1 MKHHET
7 GHGRSLYKAAITA
20 WGWESN
26 LVWVCNIWAIQKTC
40 QQAERY
46 ATTCPQESFA
56 VFVASLLPGLCLAK
70 APEWLSST
78 SNGTSKIPTPQMSA
92 GSKIICWANCRA
104 NAELTWGNSTKNVL
118 VPFAWTN
125 WFWDVWAAWEA
136 ARSQRILLWPSLA
149 EAILRIPGNKPSC
162 SRICAH
168 WGSTMLQANTCSL
181 LVGCTGCHQ
190 TSNGAME
197 DFGSDNTRVW
207 TVSTAEVGLQ
217 IYGAVL
223 KDYTWKTSLT
233 QNLAFPGQ
241 LQLEVHTLV
250 CSQVWQQPHL
260 NLLEHSR
267 IQHLSAYHS
276 TRQCEVHL
284 GSKLLFT
291 MAIKIKGSPTFS
303 KACVCCL

>member
-78 SNGTSKIPTPQMSA
+78 SNGTSRNPTPQMTA
-92 GSKIICWANCRA
+92 GSKIICWANCQA
-104 NAELTWGNSTKNVL
+104 NVELTWG
-118 VPFAWTN
+118 N

-149 EAILRIPGNKPSC
+149 ETTSHHACLETNQVVQGYMPTETLLCCKQILVLCLQDAPAATKQAMVQWKISGRI
-162 SRICAH
+162 I
-168 WGSTMLQANTCSL
+168 
-181 LVGCTGCHQ
+181 
-190 TSNGAME
+190 
-197 DFGSDNTRVW
+197 
-207 TVSTAEVGLQ
+207 
-217 IYGAVL
+217 
-223 KDYTWKTSLT
+223 
-233 QNLAFPGQ
+233 
-241 LQLEVHTLV
+241 
-250 CSQVWQQPHL
+250 
-260 NLLEHSR
+260 
-267 IQHLSAYHS
+267 
-276 TRQCEVHL
+276 L
-284 GSKLLFT
+284 GSGLCQLLKSDFRY
-291 MAIKIKGSPTFS
+291 MERSWKIIPEKQ
-303 KACVCCL
+303 V